1 MPFRRPLLAGSLLL
15 VALASAAC
23 GAAAGS
29 AAPSAA
35 TVTAAPTTAPAT
47 EAASPSPEATE
58 AASAEPSGSSTAG
71 RTGRIE
77 LPDDKVA
84 ITLPDGWVEVVLTG
98 DDIETILSAF
108 PEGTFDE
115 SQTELMR
122 TAMQAGM
129 RLMAFDS
136 DGTGSN
142 VSVLVQ
148 DAAVPVSLL
157 QVGAPA
163 AAAGHPRR
171 VRDRV
176 EDTTATGRGGAPRD
190 LRPRDGAGGRD
201 DDERFRH
208 AALRVDEREAVRR
221 DRHPHRRRQRGR
233 EGHPRDGRAAALAI
247 GSSIGRSISTHARS
261 TPSGIVIVTS
271 RIRRNPKCS

>member
-1 MPFRRPLLAGSLLL
+1 MPFRRPLLAGSVLV

-23 GAAAGS
+23 GAATGS
-29 AAPSAA
+29 AAPSASA
-35 TVTAAPTTAPAT
+35 TAAPSTAPAT
-47 EAASPSPEATE
+47 DAPSPSPEASE
-58 AASAEPSGSSTAG
+58 AATAEPTGSSTAG

-136 DGTGSN
+136 AGTGSN

-148 DAAVPVSLL
+148 DVAMPVSLL
-157 QVGAPA
+157 KVALPAQLQAIPGASA
-163 AAAGHPRR
+163 IN
-171 VRDRV
+171 V
-176 EDTTATGRGGAPRD
+176 EDTTAMGEDALIATYD
-190 LRPRDGAGGRD
+190 LETTLADGTTTKGSGTQLYVSANGK
-201 DDERFRH
+201 
-208 AALRVDEREAVRR
+208 LYVVTVTLT
-221 DRHPHRRRQRGR
+221 
-233 EGHPRDGRAAALAI
+233 DGDSEDAKAI
-247 GSSIGRSISTHARS
+247 LETFEQL
-261 TPSGIVIVTS
+261 P
-271 RIRRNPKCS
+271 

>member
-1 MPFRRPLLAGSLLL
+1 MPFRRPLLAGSMLV

-23 GAAAGS
+23 GAATGS

-35 TVTAAPTTAPAT
+35 SATAAPTTAPAT
-47 EAASPSPEATE
+47 EAPSPSPEATE
-58 AASAEPSGSSTAG
+58 AASAEPTGSSTAG

-77 LPDDKVA
+77 LPDDKIA

-108 PEGTFDE
+108 PAGTFDE
-115 SQTELMR
+115 SQEELMR

-136 DGTGSN
+136 EGTGSN

-157 QVGAPA
+157 RAALLPQLETIPGAS
-163 AAAGHPRR
+163 GIEI
-171 VRDRV
+171 
-176 EDTTATGRGGAPRD
+176 EDTTAMGEEALIATYD
-190 LRPRDGAGGRD
+190 L
-201 DDERFRH
+201 ET
-208 AALRVDEREAVRR
+208 
-221 DRHPHRRRQRGR
+221 
-233 EGHPRDGRAAALAI
+233 ALADGTTTK
-247 GSSIGRSISTHARS
+247 GSGTQLYVSANGKLY
-261 TPSGIVIVTS
+261 VVTVTLTDGDS
-271 RIRRNPKCS
+271 EDAKAILETVEQLP